1 VQITEALSGR
11 TIEDVRR
18 NSDGSVSLYC
28 DSGQVVTLRVDE
40 GEIRAAP
47 KSIILPGISTPETGT
62 RMNLLESLQGFR
74 IEYAFYQGDNLFFS
88 CEPVKHNATL
98 WVKSLGSR
106 YIRLTHTDGVIDEAP
121 SVSAVIKLPGLYSAS
136 SFGV

>member
-1 VQITEALSGR
+1 MQITEALSGR

-18 NSDGSVSLYC
+18 NADGSVSLYC

-47 KSIILPGISTPETGT
+47 KSIILPGISTPDTGR
-62 RMNLLESLQGFR
+62 RMSLLESLQGFM
-74 IEYAFYQGDNLFFS
+74 IEYAFYEDDDLVFR
-88 CEPVKHNATL
+88 CEPVKHNAIPGA
-98 WVKSLGSR
+98 KSLGSR
-106 YIRLTHTDGVIDEAP
+106 DVRLTHTDGVIDEVP